1 MHDKNSQ
8 QTKNRRE
15 FPQLDKVYVQKKTLI
30 ADIILNIEKL
40 DAYLLRSGPRQEFS
54 SHHAYLTL

>member
-15 FPQLDKVYVQKKTLI
+15 FPQLDSICAKKTLV
-30 ADIILNIEKL
+30 ADIILNIKKL